1 MPTVVSSFKYPA
13 ATAWQSLC
21 GLIVC
26 AVLCFPGRPDA
37 SAATYH
43 LVHAFQGDAGDG
55 ATPSLGSSLIA
66 SGSTLYGMTSS
77 GGVRTN
83 GVLFKVDTSGSGFQV
98 VHSFNGY
105 SFINDTGAPKDDGAF
120 AIGTPVLIGSTLYGM
135 TQFGGSNG
143 FGTVFKVN
151 TDGSGFQVLHHF
163 GGVNDGY
170 APDGSLA
177 FDGTFLYGM
186 TQSGGNSAL
195 ASIGVLFRINT
206 NGANYLILRNFTV
219 GNNGA
224 STPLGSPLVAG
235 SVIYG
240 MTSLGGPLNQGAIFS
255 INTNGSGY
263 QVLHNFTGVV
273 TDGAHPQ
280 GSLTLSGSTL
290 FGMTKDGGSNNVGAA
305 FKMDISGSGY
315 TNIHNFAITEGWAP
329 YGDLTISGSTLYGM
343 TRNGSVSGPVAF
355 QVDTNGN
362 GYQVLHNF
370 QFPATFTDGSLPAG
384 SLLLINSNLFGMC
397 TLGGSSSPHL
407 GCVFALNLGG
417 GGGGGGGTAP
427 TITTSSPLAVGTV
440 GTAYSQA
447 LTAAGGTAPYT
458 FGVAAGSLPVGL
470 KLSGA
475 TISGIPTTTGLAIFS
490 LKVTGKDGLSSTN
503 NFALIVVPAPDLTVP
518 TIAIV
523 SPASG
528 QRVSNNV
535 FTATGT
541 ARDNVAVAGIYYRLN
556 GGDWTPAATL
566 NNWTNWSAA
575 NLTLQVGTNSL
586 SVYAADSSANFST
599 TNTVKFVYVLS
610 GPFTLLIEGAG
621 TVTPNLSGQSL
632 EIGKNYS
639 LTAKAGKGFAF
650 GNWTSDSFSSNAPT
664 LVFTMQ
670 SNLVV
675 TARFL
680 DITRPVNVFVAPHAS
695 QRWSNELFTAT
706 GKASDNVGVS
716 NVFYRLNTG
725 EWLSAVTTNGWTNWT
740 AELTLLVGSNAV
752 TTFAVD
758 AAGNRSLTNTVRF
771 TYVLTAPIIVG
782 TNGSGTI
789 TPNLNGQLLE
799 IGKSYSMTAKAA
811 KGFVFHDWTGSLIT
825 NTSKLSFVMASNL
838 IFIAEFLDITRPV
851 NAILSPKAKETV
863 TNTPPVATG
872 KATDNMGVSNV
883 WYRANQLLWHP
894 ADLAGDG
901 MNWSTPSLVD
911 SLFSGSNSISAF
923 AVDAA
928 GNVSLTNTI
937 LFNYVIQ
944 PVADWAPDSL
954 NGLLALATPSSNS
967 PLSVAFDL
975 QSFTQ
980 FSASN
985 SDEADDYGVGL
996 YTYTKTGTNTAQLAL
1011 NFSSPPDRTNDSGL
1025 SVNLVF
1031 TNHYSGYFTNDDDG
1045 GGDDTGGFDLS
1056 IPASLVPATLAGR
1069 TLTAIDNGQNDTNT
1083 IKLLNGV
1090 NFTDV
1095 RTGHAGTRSGNYNFV
1110 RYSPVGAMLT
1120 FTFTNVAD
1128 LGSTIFAQAQFTN
1141 TTGGNYRF
1149 TSFDNTGT
1157 LQDSGNGRFNLK

>member
-1 MPTVVSSFKYPA
+1 VDVV
-13 ATAWQSLC
+13 
-21 GLIVC
+21 
-26 AVLCFPGRPDA
+26 
-37 SAATYH
+37 
-43 LVHAFQGDAGDG
+43 
-55 ATPSLGSSLIA
+55 
-66 SGSTLYGMTSS
+66 
-77 GGVRTN
+77 
-83 GVLFKVDTSGSGFQV
+83 
-98 VHSFNGY
+98 
-105 SFINDTGAPKDDGAF
+105 
-120 AIGTPVLIGSTLYGM
+120 
-135 TQFGGSNG
+135 
-143 FGTVFKVN
+143 
-151 TDGSGFQVLHHF
+151 
-163 GGVNDGY
+163 
-170 APDGSLA
+170 
-177 FDGTFLYGM
+177 
-186 TQSGGNSAL
+186 
-195 ASIGVLFRINT
+195 
-206 NGANYLILRNFTV
+206 
-219 GNNGA
+219 
-224 STPLGSPLVAG
+224 
-235 SVIYG
+235 
-240 MTSLGGPLNQGAIFS
+240 
-255 INTNGSGY
+255 
-263 QVLHNFTGVV
+263 
-273 TDGAHPQ
+273 
-280 GSLTLSGSTL
+280 
-290 FGMTKDGGSNNVGAA
+290 
-305 FKMDISGSGY
+305 
-315 TNIHNFAITEGWAP
+315 
-329 YGDLTISGSTLYGM
+329 
-343 TRNGSVSGPVAF
+343 
-355 QVDTNGN
+355 
-362 GYQVLHNF
+362 
-370 QFPATFTDGSLPAG
+370 
-384 SLLLINSNLFGMC
+384 
-397 TLGGSSSPHL
+397 
-407 GCVFALNLGG
+407 
-417 GGGGGGGTAP
+417 
-427 TITTSSPLAVGTV
+427 
-440 GTAYSQA
+440 
-447 LTAAGGTAPYT
+447 
-458 FGVAAGSLPVGL
+458 
-470 KLSGA
+470 
-475 TISGIPTTTGLAIFS
+475 
-490 LKVTGKDGLSSTN
+490 
-503 NFALIVVPAPDLTVP
+503 
-518 TIAIV
+518 
-523 SPASG
+523 
-528 QRVSNNV
+528 
-535 FTATGT
+535 
-541 ARDNVAVAGIYYRLN
+541 
-556 GGDWTPAATL
+556 
-566 NNWTNWSAA
+566 
-575 NLTLQVGTNSL
+575 
-586 SVYAADSSANFST
+586 
-599 TNTVKFVYVLS
+599 
-610 GPFTLLIEGAG
+610 
-621 TVTPNLSGQSL
+621 
-632 EIGKNYS
+632 
-639 LTAKAGKGFAF
+639 
-650 GNWTSDSFSSNAPT
+650 
-664 LVFTMQ
+664 
-670 SNLVV
+670 
-675 TARFL
+675 
-680 DITRPVNVFVAPHAS
+680 VAPHAS

-872 KATDNMGVSNV
+872 KATDNVGVSNV

-1011 NFSSPPDRTNDSGL
+1011 TFSSPPDRTNDSGL